1 MSIRDGVGVG
11 YNILKNLT
19 MSMMCLG
26 EVAKM
31 RGKGKSE
38 EDVREYTELVREVIQ
53 AINSKQLIP
62 TIRSEA
68 ILCINFLTTSKKYL
82 HTYIHT
88 YI

>member
-1 MSIRDGVGVG
+1 
-11 YNILKNLT
+11 
-19 MSMMCLG
+19 MMCVG

-38 EDVREYTELVREVIQ
+38 EDVLEYTELVREVIQ

-68 ILCINFLTTSKKYL
+68 IICIYYLTK
-82 HTYIHT
+82 
-88 YI
+88 

>member
-1 MSIRDGVGVG
+1 
-11 YNILKNLT
+11 
-19 MSMMCLG
+19 MMCVG

-31 RGKGKSE
+31 RSKGKSE

-68 ILCINFLTTSKKYL
+68 I
-82 HTYIHT
+82 
-88 YI
+88 